1 MSRLIDDLMDV
12 SRVRLGNLELHV
24 QEVDL
29 GEVLTCAVEASSL
42 LAAPTSSRR
51 IQFEPIAAPIRVL
64 GDHMRLIQVLENLFN
79 NAAKYTDADGTITVR
94 PYVEATQAVIQIS
107 DTGIGIAPDQL
118 DSIFELFAQAGQAR
132 TPRSQGGLGIGL
144 HLARQLVQSHCG
156 TLSAASDG
164 LGCGSTFT
172 VRLPL
177 VGTGTTMSALEGAP
191 GLLQ

>member
-1 MSRLIDDLMDV
+1 MRLSPLLLTSCVIPSRPSDKIIERQVSRMSRLIDDLMDV

-79 NAAKYTDADGTITVR
+79 NAAK
-94 PYVEATQAVIQIS
+94 
-107 DTGIGIAPDQL
+107 
-118 DSIFELFAQAGQAR
+118 
-132 TPRSQGGLGIGL
+132 
-144 HLARQLVQSHCG
+144 
-156 TLSAASDG
+156 
-164 LGCGSTFT
+164 
-172 VRLPL
+172 
-177 VGTGTTMSALEGAP
+177 
-191 GLLQ
+191 